1 MKRWPAAAVFCLVAG
16 CNRGPEMYSVS
27 GTVTYDGKP
36 LPAGQVF
43 FEADVTKGHDAPQGF
58 AYVKDGRFD
67 TAQGGR
73 GVVGG
78 DYVIRIQGF
87 DGKPGNELP
96 LGKPL
101 FNDYVESRDLPKG
114 PAQLEFSVPAQVRK

>member
-1 MKRWPAAAVFCLVAG
+1 MSCAVAVVFLVVG

-27 GTVTYDGKP
+27 GTVTYDDRP
-36 LPAGQVF
+36 LPAGQIF

-58 AYVKDGRFD
+58 AYIKDGHFD

-101 FNDYVESRDLPKG
+101 FNDYVEAPDLPRG
-114 PAQLEFSVPAQVRK
+114 PSQLEFSVPAHGKK

>member
-1 MKRWPAAAVFCLVAG
+1 MH
-16 CNRGPEMYSVS
+16 SVS
-27 GTVTYDGKP
+27 GTVTYEGKP
-36 LPAGQVF
+36 LPAGQIF

-58 AYVKDGRFD
+58 AYIKDGQFN
-67 TAQGGR
+67 TEQGGR

-96 LGKPL
+96 LGQPL
-101 FNDYVESRDLPKG
+101 FSDYVESRNLPRG
-114 PAQLEFSVPAQVRK
+114 PSRLEFSVPTHGKK